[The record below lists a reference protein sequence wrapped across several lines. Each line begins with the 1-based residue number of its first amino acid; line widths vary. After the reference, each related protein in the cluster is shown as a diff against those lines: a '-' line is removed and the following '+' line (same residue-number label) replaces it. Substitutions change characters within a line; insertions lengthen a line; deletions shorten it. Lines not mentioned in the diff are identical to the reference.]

1 MRTVDSLT
9 ARVCEN
15 EIQYSVKL
23 PSATAVVFFFTS
35 NQLKGSSM
43 TKFASPVTAADL
55 AKNGYRQQWG
65 LIVICTNEEEQ
76 IQKYDRLKSLFP
88 ENRIK
93 VVTT

>member
-1 MRTVDSLT
+1 
-9 ARVCEN
+9 
-15 EIQYSVKL
+15 
-23 PSATAVVFFFTS
+23 
-35 NQLKGSSM
+35 M
-43 TKFASPVTAADL
+43 TNFQSPVTAADL
-55 AKNGYRQQWG
+55 ARDGYKQQWG